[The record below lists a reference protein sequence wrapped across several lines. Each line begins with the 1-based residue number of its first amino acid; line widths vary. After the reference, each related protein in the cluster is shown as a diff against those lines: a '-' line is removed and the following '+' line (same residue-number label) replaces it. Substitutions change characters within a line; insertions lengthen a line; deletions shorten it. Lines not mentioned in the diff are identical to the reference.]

1 MTVEQDAIAAA
12 LRRVLERDG
21 RPLVLT
27 DRATG
32 EPHRVSLDTAVAA
45 DGLLPVFLAAGEAV
59 WKSATGQGFGLR
71 VVEDR
76 NALLGYRAAGAEGAP
91 RSVVLLATLDAI
103 KLIRNPVALPVND
116 LNVVWREAVGTAAEA
131 APATAPP
138 SHSGP
143 SP

>member
-59 WKSATGQGFGLR
+59 WKSATGHGFGLR

-76 NALLGYRAAGAEGAP
+76 DALLGYRAAGVDGAP
-91 RSVVLLATLDAI
+91 RSLVLLATLDAI
-103 KLIRNPVALPVND
+103 ARIRNPEALPVND
-116 LNVVWREAVGTAAEA
+116 LNAVWREAVGTAADA
-131 APATAPP
+131 APAPP
-138 SHSGP
+138 RPSGP